1 MNIFEEGSLFQRFL
15 NKMADLL
22 ILNLLTLLM
31 CLPVITAGA
40 ALTAMHYVLL
50 KLVRDEEG
58 YIVKSFFCSFK
69 REFRQATV
77 LWIIFLAV
85 IALMV
90 SNLVMILEGGG
101 SYPIWLPSSILVVAF
116 LELMFMIYTFAML
129 SRFDNSIYHTLVN
142 AVTLTFAELP
152 KSLEM
157 AVITLIPVI
166 VFIWV
171 PVLLPALVLFGL
183 SVPGYACAMIYD
195 PVFRKIEKQIWE
207 EENAEYPEDEYP
219 EDSEEN

>member
-1 MNIFEEGSLFQRFL
+1 MNIFEEGSPFQRFL

-22 ILNLLTLLM
+22 ILNIITMLM
-31 CLPVITAGA
+31 CLPIITAGA

-50 KLVRDEEG
+50 KMVRGEEG
-58 YIVKSFFCSFK
+58 YILKSFFRSFK

-77 LWIIFLAV
+77 LWILYVALA
-85 IALMV
+85 ALMA
-90 SNLVMILEGGG
+90 SNLVLVLQG
-101 SYPIWLPSSILVVAF
+101 SGRYPIWLPSSIVVVAV

-129 SRFDNSIYHTLVN
+129 SRFDDTIYHTLLN

-152 KSLEM
+152 RSLEM
-157 AVITLIPVI
+157 AVITL
-166 VFIWV
+166 V
-171 PVLLPALVLFGL
+171 PLIAFLRVSILLPVLVLFGL

-207 EENAEYPEDEYP
+207 EENAEDPE
-219 EDSEEN
+219 EE

>member
-1 MNIFEEGSLFQRFL
+1 MNIFEEGSPFQRFL

-22 ILNLLTLLM
+22 ILNIITMLM
-31 CLPVITAGA
+31 CLPIITAGA

-50 KLVRDEEG
+50 KMVRGEEG
-58 YIVKSFFCSFK
+58 YILKSFFRSFK

-77 LWIIFLAV
+77 LWILYVALA
-85 IALMV
+85 ALMA
-90 SNLVMILEGGG
+90 SNLVLVLQG
-101 SYPIWLPSSILVVAF
+101 SGRYPIWLPSSIVVVAV

-129 SRFDNSIYHTLVN
+129 SRFDDTIYHTLLN

-152 KSLEM
+152 RSLEM
-157 AVITLIPVI
+157 AVITL
-166 VFIWV
+166 V
-171 PVLLPALVLFGL
+171 PLIAFLRVSILLPVLVLFGL

-207 EENAEYPEDEYP
+207 EENAEDT
-219 EDSEEN
+219 EEE

>member
-1 MNIFEEGSLFQRFL
+1 MNIFEEGSPVQRFL

-22 ILNLLTLLM
+22 ILNIITMLM
-31 CLPVITAGA
+31 CLPIITAGA

-50 KLVRDEEG
+50 KMVRGEEG
-58 YIVKSFFCSFK
+58 YILKSFFRSFK

-77 LWIIFLAV
+77 LWILYVALA
-85 IALMV
+85 ALMA
-90 SNLVMILEGGG
+90 SNLVLVLQG
-101 SYPIWLPSSILVVAF
+101 SGRYPIWLPSSIVVVAV

-129 SRFDNSIYHTLVN
+129 SRFDDTIYHTLLN

-152 KSLEM
+152 RSLEM
-157 AVITLIPVI
+157 AVITL
-166 VFIWV
+166 V
-171 PVLLPALVLFGL
+171 PLVAFFRVSILLPLLILFGL

-207 EENAEYPEDEYP
+207 EENAEDT
-219 EDSEEN
+219 EEE